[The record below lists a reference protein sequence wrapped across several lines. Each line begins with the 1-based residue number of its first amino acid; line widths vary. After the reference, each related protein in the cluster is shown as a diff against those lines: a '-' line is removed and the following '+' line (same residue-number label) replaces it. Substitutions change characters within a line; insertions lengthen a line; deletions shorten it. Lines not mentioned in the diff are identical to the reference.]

1 VVRLARILRDYSD
14 AGGVNTLLS
23 LWGFVDGGSFLTKA
37 GHVGIVYSL
46 RGVDVDGLTHAQRRA
61 LTHRMEAA
69 LRQLDERS
77 RVYQYLIKRTVDPF
91 IAPACTEAVAQ
102 EALARRTA
110 YLNDRRHD
118 LYQAPRTAARRS
130 NEHAAR
136 ADPA

>member
-1 VVRLARILRDYSD
+1 VRLSRILRDYND

-46 RGVDVDGLTHAQRRA
+46 RGVDVDGLTHAQRRG

-69 LRQLDERS
+69 LRQLDERT

-91 IAPACTEAVAQ
+91 VAPICAEPVAQ
-102 EALARRTA
+102 EALTRRTA
-110 YLNDRRHD
+110 YLNERLR
-118 LYQAPRTAARRS
+118 
-130 NEHAAR
+130 E
-136 ADPA
+136 